1 MTFRYSFTRCTTA
14 CEFPTVRLIL
24 GLSAYSMLRSSLVAL
39 ESNLRIASILLRLSA
54 KYVVEHLFND
64 TLAMLHKA
72 WPTSLSQ
79 WTRRERQL
87 PRVNSEA
94 AKAIS
99 LPHPM

>member
-1 MTFRYSFTRCTTA
+1 M
-14 CEFPTVRLIL
+14 
-24 GLSAYSMLRSSLVAL
+24 AL

-54 KYVVEHLFND
+54 KYAMEHLFND
-64 TLAMLHKA
+64 TLSMFHKA

-94 AKAIS
+94 ARAIS

>member
-1 MTFRYSFTRCTTA
+1 M
-14 CEFPTVRLIL
+14 V
-24 GLSAYSMLRSSLVAL
+24 L
-39 ESNLRIASILLRLSA
+39 ESNLRIASILLRLSS
-54 KYVVEHLFND
+54 KYVMEHLFKD
-64 TLAMLHKA
+64 TLAILHKA

-94 AKAIS
+94 GMAIS